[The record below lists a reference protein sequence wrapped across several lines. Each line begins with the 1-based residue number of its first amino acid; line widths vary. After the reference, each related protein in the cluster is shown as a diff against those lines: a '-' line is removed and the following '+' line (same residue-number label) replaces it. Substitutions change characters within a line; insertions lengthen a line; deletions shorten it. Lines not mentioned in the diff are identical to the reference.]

1 MPLPR
6 PRLGADV
13 GAESLEALEW
23 LGAMVTT
30 QRQRVLLNN
39 TDHGHHLI
47 SHYVSESH
55 LPNCLLSCWD
65 AGAGLVIGHI
75 KLDNFLSLN
84 LRILSVRTFNSGG
97 SCSLPG
103 L

>member
-6 PRLGADV
+6 PRLGADM
-13 GAESLEALEW
+13 GAKSLEVLEW
-23 LGAMVTT
+23 LGAVVTT
-30 QRQRVLLNN
+30 QRQRLLLNN
-39 TDHGHHLI
+39 TNHCHSSS
-47 SHYVSESH
+47 SHNVSESH
-55 LPNCLLSCWD
+55 LPDCLFSCRD
-65 AGAGLVIGHI
+65 AGAGLVISHI